1 MNKILLLEDDPNL
14 SKTLIKYLKING
26 YEVDWAKNG
35 EEAIDLSYDNS
46 YALYLFD
53 INVPLLSGVDV
64 LTALREAED
73 FTPTIIISAM
83 IDVATVTKG
92 FIAGADDY
100 VKKPFDPEELLIR
113 IKAKTAMLK
122 PKITFKEFEIDLQS
136 QKIRYKKEVL
146 YLANVQKNLLF
157 SLIQNH
163 PNPVSKTELMLLLEK
178 PTDLALRVNIA
189 KLKKSLNIEIQNI
202 RGVGYKIIWKRVTTQ
217 RIYPLFCNYRTLLN
231 LYLLQLL

>member
-1 MNKILLLEDDPNL
+1 MNKLLLLEDDPNL
-14 SKTLIKYLKING
+14 SKTLIRYLKRNG
-26 YEVDWAKNG
+26 YEIDWAKNG
-35 EEAIDLSYDNS
+35 EEAMNLSYDNN

-53 INVPLLSGVDV
+53 INVPLLSGVDL
-64 LTALREAED
+64 LTALREADD

-83 IDVATVTKG
+83 IDIATVTQG

-122 PKITFKEFEIDLQS
+122 EKIIVKEFEVDLQS
-136 QKIRYKKEVL
+136 QEIHYKKEPL
-146 YLANVQKNLLF
+146 YLANVQKNLLIA
-157 SLIQNH
+157 LIKNY
-163 PNPVSKTELMLLLEK
+163 PNPVTKDELLLLLEK

-202 RGVGYKIIWKRVTTQ
+202 RGVGYKII
-217 RIYPLFCNYRTLLN
+217 
-231 LYLLQLL
+231 

>member
-1 MNKILLLEDDPNL
+1 MTKILLLEDDPNL

-26 YEVDWAKNG
+26 YKVDWAKNG
-35 EEAIDLSYDNS
+35 EEAMTLSYVNA

-53 INVPLLSGVDV
+53 INVPLLSGVDL

-73 FTPTIIISAM
+73 FTPSIIISAM
-83 IDVATVTKG
+83 VDVESVTKG

-122 PKITFKEFEIDLQS
+122 TKIIFKEFEIDLQS
-136 QKIRYKKEVL
+136 KDIRYKKELL
-146 YLANVQKNLLF
+146 YLANVQKSLLF
-157 SLIQNH
+157 SLIQNY
-163 PNPVSKTELMLLLEK
+163 PNPVTKDELMLLLEK

-189 KLKKSLNIEIQNI
+189 KLKKNLNVEIQNI
-202 RGVGYKIIWKRVTTQ
+202 RGVGYKII
-217 RIYPLFCNYRTLLN
+217 
-231 LYLLQLL
+231 

>member
-1 MNKILLLEDDPNL
+1 MTKILLLEDDPNL

-26 YEVDWAKNG
+26 YKVDWAKNG
-35 EEAIDLSYDNS
+35 EEAMDLSYENS

-53 INVPLLSGVDV
+53 INVPLLSGIDL
-64 LTALREAED
+64 LTALRKAED

-83 IDVATVTKG
+83 VDVESVTNG

-122 PKITFKEFEIDLQS
+122 TKIIFKEFEIDLQS
-136 QKIRYKKEVL
+136 KDIRYKKELL
-146 YLANVQKNLLF
+146 YLANVQKSLLF
-157 SLIQNH
+157 SLIQNY
-163 PNPVSKTELMLLLEK
+163 PNPVTKDELMLLLEK

-189 KLKKSLNIEIQNI
+189 KLKKNLNVEIQNI
-202 RGVGYKIIWKRVTTQ
+202 RGVGYKII
-217 RIYPLFCNYRTLLN
+217 
-231 LYLLQLL
+231 